1 MFLVGS
7 SNHGRDAHATGN
19 KRRFLVVDRCAII
32 SSGMKPTVVIVGAG
46 EVGSYL
52 AHFLSREAY
61 TVKVID
67 LNGEKL
73 RALQEQLD
81 IAVIEG
87 SGASA
92 DDLRKAECGKA
103 DLLLATTDSDEANL
117 LACLVAK
124 KLGVKRTIA
133 RIRHMESQGGHRF
146 YRNQLGIDLVVDPD
160 ALAAVEVENLVRET
174 GTVGVEYFADGH
186 VQLSKIV
193 LDEKCKVLGTPLKDV
208 DFPRDSLV
216 VAVIRG
222 SDILIPSGRD
232 TLRPGDQVLVITR
245 TGDRS
250 LMRRV
255 FSSVSQPSKYV
266 MILGGSRIART
277 IAARLTRHRIT
288 TKLIEADRTHSWE
301 ISRALERVQII
312 HGDATDIDLLRS
324 EYIKDVDL
332 LIAAE
337 GRDEVNII
345 SCLMARELGA
355 KKTAAIIERGA
366 YLPLATKL
374 RVDVTLS
381 PRLLAAGKILAF
393 ALSRNIHSISLVGD
407 GAAEVLEFTLPRN
420 STAVGKPLSELNLPS
435 GVIVAAVSRDGE
447 VIIPR
452 GFTVLNGGDTIII
465 FAVVEHVP
473 KIAHMF
479 A

>member
-1 MFLVGS
+1 
-7 SNHGRDAHATGN
+7 
-19 KRRFLVVDRCAII
+19 
-32 SSGMKPTVVIVGAG
+32 MKPTVVIVGAG

-52 AHFLSREAY
+52 AHYLSHEAC

-67 LNGEKL
+67 VSGERL
-73 RALQEQLD
+73 LALQEQID

-92 DDLRKAECGKA
+92 EDLRKADCRNA

-133 RIRHMESQGGHRF
+133 RIRHMESQGGHHF

-160 ALAAVEVENLVRET
+160 ALAAVEVENIARET

-193 LDEKCKVLGTPLKDV
+193 LDEKCKILGSPLREV

-216 VAVIRG
+216 VAIIRG
-222 SDILIPSGRD
+222 SDILIPSGD
-232 TLRPGDQVLVITR
+232 DALRPGDQVLIITR
-245 TGDRS
+245 AGDKS

-277 IAARLTRHRIT
+277 IAARLARHRIT
-288 TKLIEADRTHSWE
+288 TKLIEADRTHGWE
-301 ISRALERVQII
+301 ISRALERVQVI

-324 EYIKDVDL
+324 EYIKDVDI

-337 GRDEVNII
+337 GRDELNII

-355 KKTAAIIERGA
+355 KKTIAIIERGS

-374 RVDVTLS
+374 KVDVTLS

-393 ALSRNIHSISLVGD
+393 ALSPNIHSLSLVGD
-407 GAAEVLEFTLPRN
+407 GAAEVLEFALPRD
-420 STAVGKPLSELNLPS
+420 SSVVGKPLSELDLPS
-435 GVIVAAVSRDGE
+435 GVIVAAVSRNGE

-452 GFTVLNGGDTIII
+452 GFTVLNSGDTIIV
-465 FAVVEHVP
+465 FALAEHVP

>member
-1 MFLVGS
+1 
-7 SNHGRDAHATGN
+7 
-19 KRRFLVVDRCAII
+19 
-32 SSGMKPTVVIVGAG
+32 MKPTVVVVGAG

-52 AHFLSREAY
+52 ARFLSHEGY

-73 RALQEQLD
+73 RALQEQMD
-81 IAVIEG
+81 IGVIQG
-87 SGASA
+87 SGASPA
-92 DDLRKAECGKA
+92 DLRRAECSSA
-103 DLLLATTDSDEANL
+103 NLLLATTDSDDANL
-117 LACLVAK
+117 VACLVAK

-133 RIRHMESQGGHRF
+133 RIRHLESHGGHHF

-160 ALAAVEVENLVRET
+160 SLAAVEVENLVRET
-174 GTVGVEYFADGH
+174 GTVGVEYFADGN

-193 LDEKCKVLGTPLKDV
+193 LDERCRMLGIPLSEV
-208 DFPRDSLV
+208 EFPPGGLV
-216 VAVIRG
+216 VAIIRG
-222 SDILIPSGRD
+222 SEIVVPSGED
-232 TLRPGDQVLVITR
+232 TLQPGDQVMVITR
-245 TGDRS
+245 AGDRS
-250 LMRRV
+250 IIRRI
-255 FSSVSQPSKYV
+255 FSGTSPQSKYV

-277 IAARLTRHRIT
+277 IAARLAGHRIT

-301 ISRALERVQII
+301 ISRTLERVQVI

-337 GRDEVNII
+337 GRDELNII

-355 KKTAAIIERGA
+355 KKTVAIIERGS
-366 YLPLATKL
+366 YLPLAGKL
-374 RVDVTLS
+374 KVDVTLS

-393 ALSRNIHSISLVGD
+393 ALSPNIHSLSLVGD
-407 GAAEVLEFTLPRN
+407 GAAEVLEFVLPRN
-420 STAVGKPLSELNLPS
+420 SSAAGKPLAELGLPA

-452 GFTVLNGGDTIII
+452 GFTVLRDEDTIIV
-465 FAVVEHVP
+465 FALAEHVP
-473 KIAHMF
+473 QIAPMF
-479 A
+479 T